1 MERHRDL
8 HCLFRH
14 LGDRCRTANATEVLL
29 LILVHNVPFN
39 ASRKSRTLDEQER
52 SEWVLSV
59 IIMVGGGK
67 A

>member
-1 MERHRDL
+1 MVRHRDL

-14 LGDRCRTANATEVLL
+14 LGDRCRTANAIEVLL

-59 IIMVGGGK
+59 IIMVGQ
-67 A
+67 